1 MVRMKARLRARH
13 LGYLMVVQ
21 KAVRL
26 AQTKVGSRV
35 VSMAVRLVP
44 TTAVMT
50 AEKKAAMTAS
60 TMAVMTAVTRD
71 PNLVGNL
78 GFHLAMKTAAYWA
91 DCRVAS

>member
-1 MVRMKARLRARH
+1 MAVTMALHLVQWRVSPMVRMKARLRARH

-60 TMAVMTAVTRD
+60 TMAVMTA
-71 PNLVGNL
+71 
-78 GFHLAMKTAAYWA
+78 AKMA
-91 DCRVAS
+91 